1 MSKGIAYLEYQ
12 PVLKIKSCYG
22 WTTNKVREYASN
34 DWGDISI
41 FYLIIIIITFK
52 YFKPLLKD
60 QLGNLGKGCRNF
72 VSCSLFANFL
82 NV

>member
-12 PVLKIKSCYG
+12 YSKLKVAMDGQQIKYG
-22 WTTNKVREYASN
+22 YIYASN
-34 DWGDISI
+34 DWGDKSI